1 MVKNHAYADMAGN
14 LGFPALF
21 ALTVIDICSTKLA
34 FENFRQGGR
43 RTHPPTSYAP
53 GTETLNR
60 EKHRY
65 YLQ

>member
-1 MVKNHAYADMAGN
+1 MVENHAYADMASN

-43 RTHPPTSYAP
+43 PP
-53 GTETLNR
+53 
-60 EKHRY
+60 H
-65 YLQ
+65 